1 MVIQGPSPSRFDPD
15 HSPLSAARARVL
27 EFLQGSGTP
36 ASAADVA
43 RDLGLHENTARK
55 HLEGLAERGLL
66 ERTHEAAEGRGR
78 PATSYAATS
87 HHAIKLEGEPDARV
101 REYAGLAS
109 ALAGHIAATSENPEA
124 DAIAAGER
132 WAEALAATIADPAD
146 PADPAE
152 ATAPASPKQLIEIHI
167 IKAFDQ
173 MGFAPELD
181 ASGDSIALTRCPL
194 LDAARAEPTVVCG
207 VHFGL
212 ARGLMRAHGADVSRT
227 RLIPFS
233 EVGAC
238 RLHLR

>member
-1 MVIQGPSPSRFDPD
+1 MVIQGPSPSRFDPE
-15 HSPLSAARARVL
+15 HAPLSAARARVL

-36 ASAADVA
+36 ASAADVS

-87 HHAIKLEGEPDARV
+87 RGAIKLEGEPDARV
-101 REYAGLAS
+101 REYVGLAS
-109 ALAGHIAATSENPEA
+109 ALAGHIAATSENPEV

-132 WAEALAATIADPAD
+132 WAEGLAVT
-146 PADPAE
+146 E
-152 ATAPASPKQLIEIHI
+152 AAGAANPKQTIEIHI